1 MTLSVERMIY
11 LSHLLE
17 PVSLTWDLDSLFAG
31 GSTGEAF
38 PSFLEQLERDIKALN
53 EALKS
58 TQAPAS
64 LEETHALD
72 AVIEQL
78 QSVSARVLEAS
89 SFTECLTAQDQHDKK
104 AVQLSGKVTSLSAQA
119 SNLMTLFHNVLFL
132 TPDDVWQAWMER
144 EDIKPI
150 AFVLTEKRNEA
161 REKLAPELESLAS
174 DLAVS
179 GYHAWGQHYD
189 TIVANISI
197 PSKDDQGNEV
207 NLSVGQAANKLDDG
221 DRDVREATFEQW
233 EKAWQGTSDYS
244 ADTLNALAG
253 FRLKLYE
260 NRGWD
265 NVLKEP
271 LDINRMSEATLNM
284 MWQVINKHKP
294 LFVKYMDRKAKLLGV
309 EKLSWCDVDAP
320 LGKSTG
326 ETTYDYAAKEIVKQ
340 FAKFSPKLADFATHA
355 FNQKWIEAED
365 RNGKR
370 PGGFCTSLPVSKETR
385 IFMTFGGTISNMST
399 LAHELGHAYHQYL
412 MDGLPMF
419 NQDYAMNV
427 AETAS
432 TFAEMIVSDALVENA
447 GSKEEKVA
455 LLADKVQR
463 SIAFFMNI
471 HARFLFETEF
481 YEKRKQGTLEAE
493 AISALME
500 KAQREAFHDSLSS
513 YHPYFWSSKLH
524 FYITGVPFYNFP
536 YTFGYMFST
545 GIYAIAKREGTAF
558 APKYDAL
565 LQDTGCMS
573 VEDLAAKHL
582 GVDLT
587 QPDFWEDAMKLAIHD
602 VQEFLELTQ
611 D

>member
-1 MTLSVERMIY
+1 MSQ
-11 LSHLLE
+11 LLE

-38 PSFLEQLERDIKALN
+38 PLFLEQLERDIKALKVT
-53 EALKS
+53 LKG
-58 TQAPAS
+58 TQAPTS
-64 LEETHALD
+64 LEETYALD
-72 AVIEQL
+72 TVIDQL
-78 QSVSARVLEAS
+78 QSVSARVLESS

-104 AVQLSGKVTSLSAQA
+104 AVQLSGKVTSLGAQA

-132 TPDDVWQAWMER
+132 TPDDVWQVWMER
-144 EDIKPI
+144 EEIKSI

-189 TIVANISI
+189 TIVANIAI
-197 PSKDDQGNEV
+197 PSTDEQGNSV
-207 NLSVGQAANKLDDG
+207 SLSVGQAANKLDDG

-233 EKAWQGTSDYS
+233 EKAWKGTSDYS

-309 EKLSWCDVDAP
+309 DKLSWCDVDAP

-340 FAKFSPKLADFATHA
+340 FAKFSPKLANFATHA

-447 GSKEEKVA
+447 DSKEEKVA

-481 YEKRKQGTLEAE
+481 YEQRKQGTLEAE

-602 VQEFLELTQ
+602 VEEFLELTQ